1 MAASANQSVVSGAGG
16 PTKPIQVMD
25 FSIATPID
33 VARATETLC
42 GSPQMFHMML
52 GKFEDMT
59 FLQLMKLI
67 ADSVDAARDADPSK
81 PEEYFKKMKEIMEPA
96 HQLKSPAGYIGA
108 SHIHYACYFIQEHF
122 VFHRYDK
129 MMEYYP
135 TLLEAAVNFRIVS
148 RQILAKNEGK
158 LIPSLLL
165 NLGKTYVLDP
175 KHETIPMAQGYRI
188 VKDNGEYYAL
198 KGS

>member
-1 MAASANQSVVSGAGG
+1 MVDNKG

-25 FSIATPID
+25 FEIVTPID
-33 VARATETLC
+33 IKRATETLC
-42 GSPQMFHMML
+42 GSSQMFYMML

-67 ADSVDAARDADPSK
+67 ADHVDAAAVGADPSK
-81 PEEYFKKMKEIMEPA
+81 EEEYKNYMLEIMEPA

-108 SHIHYACYFIQEHF
+108 SHIHYACYFIQEHYLAG
-122 VFHRYDK
+122 RYAQ

-148 RQILAKNEGK
+148 RELLA
-158 LIPSLLL
+158 
-165 NLGKTYVLDP
+165 
-175 KHETIPMAQGYRI
+175 
-188 VKDNGEYYAL
+188 
-198 KGS
+198 